1 MTYANQTHNHHLLKM
16 LAIDTIRAK
25 RAWLCVQV
33 GYQ

>member
-1 MTYANQTHNHHLLKM
+1 MTYANQTHNNHLRKM

-25 RAWLCVQV
+25 RAALRVQE